1 MKQNEK
7 GTTRNEFPERG
18 NNRLLLVDDCSA
30 PAAEESPRNPG
41 RSAVLTRCS
50 WTSGSAAAAA
60 SRRGGLRPVIGQ
72 HAEGRGRSRVRN

>member
-30 PAAEESPRNPG
+30 PAAEESPRNPD

-50 WTSGSAAAAA
+50 AASGSAAAA
-60 SRRGGLRPVIGQ
+60 SRGGGLRPVIGQ